1 MPAPTGTVECDQS
14 PHGAP
19 RSANAMSTGPDVTE
33 RELELLRHL
42 TPGRDAGRMVD
53 GVDMIIDGV
62 PAGRRP
68 PRWER
73 KLARLGYD
81 PAHEGP
87 ITFEVLL
94 RDDLDGM
101 EFGDVRAALS
111 AARSAVE
118 SGRDPWD
125 VRVEAVTRSG
135 RSVTVVNGTPI
146 VGMAIGALEDPP
158 ITVIEGPSVLPEY
171 APGEKRPR
179 RRRRR

>member
-1 MPAPTGTVECDQS
+1 
-14 PHGAP
+14 
-19 RSANAMSTGPDVTE
+19 MSTGPDVTE

-73 KLARLGYD
+73 KLALLGYD

-87 ITFEVLL
+87 ITFEVLV
-94 RDDLDGM
+94 RVDPDGM
-101 EFGDVRAALS
+101 EFDDVRSALG

-135 RSVTVVNGTPI
+135 RSVTVVNGTPV
-146 VGMAIGALEDPP
+146 VGMAIGATEDPP
-158 ITVIEGPSVLPEY
+158 ITVIEGPSVLPAY
-171 APGEKRPR
+171 APGEKRPKRSR
-179 RRRRR
+179 RRHRR

>member
-1 MPAPTGTVECDQS
+1 
-14 PHGAP
+14 
-19 RSANAMSTGPDVTE
+19 
-33 RELELLRHL
+33 
-42 TPGRDAGRMVD
+42 MVD

-73 KLARLGYD
+73 KLALLGYD

-87 ITFEVLL
+87 ITFEVLVC
-94 RDDLDGM
+94 DNPDGM
-101 EFGDVRAALS
+101 EFDDVRSALG

-135 RSVTVVNGTPI
+135 RSVTVVNGTPV
-146 VGMAIGALEDPP
+146 VGMAIGALEDEPLL
-158 ITVIEGPSVLPEY
+158 VIEGPSVLPKY
-171 APGEKRPR
+171 APGEKRPKR
-179 RRRRR
+179 RRPRER